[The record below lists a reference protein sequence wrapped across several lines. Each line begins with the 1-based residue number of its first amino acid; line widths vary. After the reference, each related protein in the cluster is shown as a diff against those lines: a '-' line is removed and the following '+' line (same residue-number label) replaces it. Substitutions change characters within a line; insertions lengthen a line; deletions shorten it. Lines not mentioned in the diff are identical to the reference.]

1 MLKKRFLLEYSHYLV
16 DKIDHSLESM
26 SFSFSNGHF
35 QQGISMFS
43 HIHPDNYQQ
52 QLDEKQQSISNTF
65 AQFDL
70 PTFEIYPS
78 PTLNYRQRA
87 EFRVWHDGDDLFYIM
102 FNSET
107 KEKYKVED
115 FPVASVLINQ
125 FMTALLADIKNN
137 DVLRQRL
144 FQVDFLST
152 LSGEVLVS
160 LLYHKQLDE
169 QWIEQAQQLKARLSA
184 IAPVDII
191 GRARKQKVVLDKD
204 FVMETLSVN
213 GEEFHYQQVENSF
226 TQPNAKVNEAMLLW
240 AQNASK
246 NTGGDLIE
254 LYCGNG
260 NFSIALAQNFD
271 RVLGTEISKTSV
283 KSAQINIAA
292 NKLVNVDIVRMASE
306 DFSQA
311 MNGERVFRRLEG
323 FDLTSYNYQT
333 VLVDP
338 PRAGLDPDS
347 VELVS
352 RFERIIY
359 ISCNP
364 ETLRDNLVEL
374 VKTHKIEHFALFDQF
389 PYTHHVET
397 GVILTRL

>member
-1 MLKKRFLLEYSHYLV
+1 
-16 DKIDHSLESM
+16 
-26 SFSFSNGHF
+26 
-35 QQGISMFS
+35 MFS
-43 HIHPDNYQQ
+43 HIHPDNYQP
-52 QLDEKQQSISNTF
+52 QLDEKQQSIAADF
-65 AQFDL
+65 AEFEL
-70 PTFEIYPS
+70 PTFEIFPS

-87 EFRVWHDGDDLFYIM
+87 EFRVWHEGDDLYYIM
-102 FNSET
+102 FDSET
-107 KEKYKVED
+107 KQKFRVDD
-115 FPVASVLINQ
+115 FPVASELINQ
-125 FMTALLADIKNN
+125 FMSVLLADIK
-137 DVLRQRL
+137 DKDILRQRL
-144 FQVDFLST
+144 FQVDFLAT
-152 LSGEVLVS
+152 LSGEVLIS

-169 QWIEQAQQLKARLSA
+169 QWIEQAQQLKVRLSV

-191 GRARKQKVVLDKD
+191 GRARKQKVILNKD
-204 FVMETLSVN
+204 YVMETLTV
-213 GEEFHYQQVENSF
+213 GDKQFHYQQVENSF
-226 TQPNAKVNEAMLLW
+226 TQPNAKVNEKMLLW
-240 AQNASK
+240 AQQATTD
-246 NTGGDLIE
+246 TGGDLIE

-260 NFSIALAQNFD
+260 NFSIALAENFD

-283 KSAQINIAA
+283 KSAQINISA
-292 NKLVNVDIVRMASE
+292 NNLGNVDIVRMASE

-364 ETLRDNLVEL
+364 VTLRENLTEL

-389 PYTHHVET
+389 PYTHHIET
-397 GVILTRL
+397 GVILSRL

>member
-1 MLKKRFLLEYSHYLV
+1 MLKKRILLEYSHYLV
-16 DKIDHSLESM
+16 DKNWSLARIFAS
-26 SFSFSNGHF
+26 SISDGHF

-52 QLDEKQQSISNTF
+52 QLDEKEQSISSTF

-70 PTFEIYPS
+70 PTFEIFPS

-87 EFRVWHDGDDLFYIM
+87 EFRVWHDGDDLYYIM

-115 FPVASVLINQ
+115 FPVASTLINQ
-125 FMTALLADIKNN
+125 FMTALLADIKNK
-137 DVLRQRL
+137 DILRQRL

-152 LSGEVLVS
+152 LSGEVLIS

-169 QWIEQAQQLKARLSA
+169 QWIEQAQQLKLRLSA

-213 GEEFHYQQVENSF
+213 GEQFHYQQVENSF

-240 AQNASK
+240 AQQATN

-292 NKLVNVDIVRMASE
+292 NKLDNVDIVRMASE

-374 VKTHKIEHFALFDQF
+374 VKTHKIELFALFDQF

-397 GVILTRL
+397 GVILSRL

>member
-1 MLKKRFLLEYSHYLV
+1 
-16 DKIDHSLESM
+16 
-26 SFSFSNGHF
+26 
-35 QQGISMFS
+35 MFS

-52 QLDEKQQSISNTF
+52 QLDEKQQNIAADF

-70 PTFEIYPS
+70 PTFEIFTS
-78 PTLNYRQRA
+78 PALNYRQRA
-87 EFRVWHDGDDLFYIM
+87 EFRVWHEGDDLYYIM

-107 KEKYKVED
+107 KEKFRVDD
-115 FPVASVLINQ
+115 FPVASKLINQ
-125 FMTALLADIKNN
+125 FMSALLSDIK
-137 DVLRQRL
+137 DKAILRQRL

-152 LSGEVLVS
+152 LSGEVLIS
-160 LLYHKQLDE
+160 LLYHKQLDDE
-169 QWIEQAQQLKARLSA
+169 WIEQAKQLKDRLSA

-191 GRARKQKVVLDKD
+191 GRARKQKVILDKD
-204 FVMETLSVN
+204 YVMEKLTVA
-213 GEEFHYQQVENSF
+213 GKQFHYQQVENSF
-226 TQPNAKVNEAMLLW
+226 TQPNADVNEKMLLW
-240 AQNASK
+240 TQQATK

-260 NFSIALAQNFD
+260 NFSMALAENFD
-271 RVLGTEISKTSV
+271 RVLGTEISKSSV
-283 KSAQINIAA
+283 KSAQVNIEA
-292 NKLVNVDIVRMASE
+292 NKLTNVDIVRMASE

-347 VELVS
+347 VELIS

-364 ETLRDNLVEL
+364 ETLKDNLTEL